1 MKSKM
6 RNIIPTILLV
16 MLVGIASA
24 QIDTKFTTSNFPG
37 KANEV
42 NAAKSNITT
51 GNNFYASGDYTNALK
66 YYMPAQKFNP
76 NNSELNFKI
85 GYCHYNSIQ
94 KAQCLEYFERTY
106 KLNKAIDKKILFY
119 LGCGYHWN
127 YKFEDAKKCYSDYM
141 KTLRDKNEQAQIH
154 RLIQQCDNGI
164 EIMKDTV
171 DVEIINLGENIN
183 SEFREYGP
191 LVTSDGSKLYYTSRR
206 KGTTGNQIADDGMY
220 YEDIYEST
228 RTSAG
233 WTKAHNIGSPL
244 NTKMHDAIVGLSSDG
259 QSMYVYMD
267 SNGGDIYVSTLKG
280 SKWQK
285 PKSIAENINRE
296 SHESRACLS
305 SDNRTLYFISGNN
318 SKSIGGRDIFY
329 STRDRFGN
337 WSKPT
342 NIGQPINSEYDEC
355 DVFIHPDG
363 RTLYFSSN
371 GHNTMGGYDIFRS
384 VKDANGN
391 WSEPENLGYPINT
404 PLDDVFFSITASGR
418 NAYYTS
424 VRPDGYGLHDIY
436 ELKFPTKETK
446 QNAPRVL
453 VTLVKG
459 TIADADSG
467 SPLEANIEIT
477 DNSKNEVISTFK
489 SNSSSGAYIVNL
501 PSGKNYG
508 LSVSK
513 DGYLFHSENFNLADT
528 ADFQELEIDVQLK
541 KIQVGTTIILKNIFF
556 DYNKSTLQPESYA
569 ELDRVAEIL
578 KKQPNLKIEISGHTD
593 NQGSL
598 KYNTDLSE
606 SRAKTVVDYLIGKG
620 IAGSRLTYKGYA
632 YEKPIATNDT
642 EEGRS
647 ANRRVEFKILETK

>member
-1 MKSKM
+1 MK
-6 RNIIPTILLV
+6 NIISIILL
-16 MLVGIASA
+16 LSLFGIASA
-24 QIDTKFTTSNFPG
+24 QVDTKFTTSNFPG
-37 KANEV
+37 KASEV
-42 NAAKSNITT
+42 NAAKSNIKA
-51 GNNFYASGDYTNALK
+51 GDELFYAGDFTNALK
-66 YYMPAQKFNP
+66 YYMPAQNFNP
-76 NNSELNFKI
+76 NNSDLNFKI
-85 GYCHYNSIQ
+85 GCCHYNSIQ
-94 KAQCLEYFERTY
+94 KSQCLEYFEKAY
-106 KLNKAIDKKILFY
+106 KLNKTIDKRILFY
-119 LGCGYHWN
+119 LGCGYQWN
-127 YKFEDAKKCYSDYM
+127 YKFEEAKKCYTDYM
-141 KTLRDKNEQAQIH
+141 KTLKDKKEEPEIR
-154 RLIQQCDNGI
+154 RLILQCKSGI

-183 SEFREYGP
+183 TEFREYGP
-191 LVTSDGSKLYYTSRR
+191 LITSDGSRLYFTSRR

-220 YEDIYEST
+220 YEDIYESIHN
-228 RTSAG
+228 SSG
-233 WTKAHNIGSPL
+233 WAKARNIGAPL
-244 NTKMHDAIVGLSSDG
+244 NTKMHDAIVGLSPDG
-259 QSMYVYMD
+259 QTIYVYID
-267 SNGGDIYVSTLKG
+267 DNGGDIYVSTLKG

-285 PKSIAENINRE
+285 PKNISENINRE

-305 SDNRTLYFISGNN
+305 SDNRTLYFISGKN

-329 STRDRFGN
+329 STRDRSGN
-337 WSKPT
+337 WSKPI
-342 NIGQPINSEYDEC
+342 NIGKPINSEYDEC

-371 GHNTMGGYDIFRS
+371 GHNTMGGYDIFKS
-384 VKDANGN
+384 VKDDSGN

-436 ELKFPTKETK
+436 ELRFPTKEAK
-446 QNAPRVL
+446 QNVPKVL

-459 TIADADSG
+459 TISDADNG
-467 SPLEANIEIT
+467 SPLEADIEIT

-489 SNSSSGAYIVNL
+489 SNSSTGAYIVNL

-508 LSVSK
+508 LSVSRN
-513 DGYLFHSENFNLADT
+513 GYLFHSENFNLADT
-528 ADFQELEIDVQLK
+528 ADFQEFEIDVKLK

-556 DYNKSTLQPESYA
+556 DYNKSTLKPESYA

-578 KKQPNLKIEISGHTD
+578 SKQPNLKIEISGHTD

-620 IAGSRLTYKGYA
+620 ISENRLTYKGYA

>member
-1 MKSKM
+1 MNSKM
-6 RNIIPTILLV
+6 KNIIPTILLV
-16 MLVGIASA
+16 MLVGITTA
-24 QIDTKFTTSNFPG
+24 QVDTKFTASNFPG

-51 GNNFYASGDYTNALK
+51 GNNFYNSGDYTNALK

-85 GYCHYNSIQ
+85 GCCHFNSAQ
-94 KAQCLEYFERTY
+94 KSQCLEYFEKAY
-106 KLNKAIDKKILFY
+106 SLNKTIDKKILFY
-119 LGCGYHWN
+119 LGRGYHWN
-127 YKFEDAKKCYSDYM
+127 YKFEEAKKCYSDYL
-141 KTLRDKNEQAQIH
+141 KTLKDKNEQNEIR
-154 RLIQQCDNGI
+154 RLIQQCNNGI
-164 EIMKDTV
+164 EIIKDPV

-183 SEFREYGP
+183 TEYREYIP
-191 LVTSDGSKLYYTSRR
+191 LVTSDGSKLYFTSRR
-206 KGTTGNQIADDGMY
+206 KGGTGNMILEDGMY
-220 YEDIYEST
+220 CEDIYEST
-228 RTSAG
+228 HTANG
-233 WTKAHNIGSPL
+233 WTKARNLGAPL
-244 NTKMHDAIVGLSSDG
+244 NTGLNDAVAGLSPDG
-259 QSMYVYMD
+259 QTMYVYMD
-267 SNGGDIYVSTLKG
+267 LNGGDIYVSTLKG

-285 PKSIAENINRE
+285 PKNISEKINKQ
-296 SHESRACLS
+296 SHEATVCLS
-305 SDNRTLYFISGNN
+305 SDNKTLYFISNN
-318 SKSIGGRDIFY
+318 SKSLGKHDIFY
-329 STRDRFGN
+329 STLSKNGT
-337 WSKPT
+337 WSEPI
-342 NIGQPINSEYDEC
+342 NIGAPINSEYEERG
-355 DVFIHPDG
+355 VFIHPDG
-363 RTLYFSSN
+363 RTLYFCSD
-371 GHNTMGGYDIFRS
+371 GHNTMGGYDIFKS
-384 VKDANGN
+384 VKDENGN

-404 PLDDVFFSITASGR
+404 PLDESYFSITASGR

-424 VRPDGYGLHDIY
+424 ARSDGYGQWDIY
-436 ELKFPTKETK
+436 ELKFPTKENK
-446 QNAPRVL
+446 QNAPKVL

-459 TIADADSG
+459 TITDADSG
-467 SPLEANIEIT
+467 SPLEADIEIT

-508 LSVSK
+508 FSVSRK
-513 DGYLFHSENFNLADT
+513 GYLFHSENFNLADT
-528 ADFQELEIDVQLK
+528 ADFQEFEIDVKLK

-569 ELDRVAEIL
+569 ELDRIAEIL
-578 KKQPNLKIEISGHTD
+578 IRQTNLKIEISGHTD

-620 IAGSRLTYKGYA
+620 IEENRLTYKGYA

>member
-1 MKSKM
+1 MK
-6 RNIIPTILLV
+6 NIVSTILLL
-16 MLVGIASA
+16 MLFCFASA
-24 QIDTKFTTSNFPG
+24 QVDTKFTTSNFPG
-37 KANEV
+37 RANEV
-42 NAAKSNITT
+42 NTAKSNIRT
-51 GNNFYASGDYTNALK
+51 GDDFFYAGDFANALK
-66 YYMPAQKFNP
+66 YYMPAQNFNP
-76 NNSELNFKI
+76 NNSDLNYKI
-85 GYCHYNSIQ
+85 GYCHFNSIQ
-94 KAQCLEYFERTY
+94 KSQCLEYFERAY
-106 KLNKAIDKKILFY
+106 KLNKTIDKRILFY

-127 YKFEDAKKCYSDYM
+127 YKFADAKKCYSDYL
-141 KTLRDKNEQAQIH
+141 KTLKDKNEQAEIR
-154 RLIQQCDNGI
+154 RLIQQCNNGI

-183 SEFREYGP
+183 TEYREYGP
-191 LVTSDGSKLYYTSRR
+191 LVTSDGSKLYFTSRR

-220 YEDIYEST
+220 YEDIYESSHS
-228 RTSAG
+228 SAG

-244 NTKMHDAIVGLSSDG
+244 NTKMHDAIVGLSPDG
-259 QSMYVYMD
+259 QTMYVYID
-267 SNGGDIYVSTLKG
+267 DNGGDIYVSTLKG

-285 PKSIAENINRE
+285 PKNISENINLE

-305 SDNRTLYFISGNN
+305 SDNRTLFFISGRN

-329 STRDRFGN
+329 STRDRSGN
-337 WSKPT
+337 WSKPI
-342 NIGQPINSEYDEC
+342 NIGKPINSEYDEC

-371 GHNTMGGYDIFRS
+371 GHNTMGGYDIFKS
-384 VKDANGN
+384 VKDNSGN

-404 PLDDVFFSITASGR
+404 PLDDVFFSITASGK

-436 ELKFPTKETK
+436 ELKFQTKDNK
-446 QNAPRVL
+446 QNAPKVL

-459 TIADADSG
+459 TITDADNG
-467 SPLEANIEIT
+467 SPIEAHIEIT

-528 ADFQELEIDVQLK
+528 ADFQELVIDVQLK

-556 DYNKSTLQPESYA
+556 DYNKSSLQPESYA

-620 IAGSRLTYKGYA
+620 IAENRLTYKGYA

>member
-1 MKSKM
+1 MVWKMK
-6 RNIIPTILLV
+6 NIIFTILLA
-16 MLVGIASA
+16 MLVGFASA

-42 NAAKSNITT
+42 NAAKSNISN
-51 GNNFYASGDYTNALK
+51 GNSCFYAGDYANALK
-66 YYMPAQKFNP
+66 YYAQPQKLNP
-76 NNSELNFKI
+76 NNSDLNFKI
-85 GYCHYNSIQ
+85 GYCHYNSLQ
-94 KAQCLEYFERTY
+94 KSQCLEYFERAY

-127 YKFEDAKKCYSDYM
+127 YRFEEAKKCYADYL
-141 KTLRDKNEQAQIH
+141 KTVRDKNEQTEIR

-183 SEFREYGP
+183 SEYREYIP
-191 LVTSDGSKLYYTSRR
+191 LVTSDGSKLYFTSRR
-206 KGTTGNQIADDGMY
+206 KGGTGNMILNDGMY
-220 YEDIYEST
+220 CEDIYEST
-228 RTSAG
+228 HTQSG
-233 WTKAHNIGSPL
+233 WSKARNIGSPL
-244 NTKMHDAIVGLSSDG
+244 NTTLNDAVAGLSPDG
-259 QSMYVYMD
+259 QTMYVYMD
-267 SNGGDIYVSTLKG
+267 TNGGDIYVSTLRG

-285 PKSIAENINRE
+285 PKNISEKINKE
-296 SHESRACLS
+296 SHEATVCLS
-305 SDNRTLYFISGNN
+305 SDNKTLYIISNN
-318 SKSIGGRDIFY
+318 SKSIGQHDIFY
-329 STRDRFGN
+329 STLDRNGN
-337 WSKPT
+337 WSAPI
-342 NIGQPINSEYDEC
+342 NIGRPINSEYEERG
-355 DVFIHPDG
+355 VFIHPDG

-371 GHNTMGGYDIFRS
+371 GHNTMGGYDIFKS
-384 VKDANGN
+384 VRDENGN

-404 PLDDVFFSITASGR
+404 PLDETYFTITASGR

-424 VRPDGYGLHDIY
+424 ARPDGFGQWDIY
-436 ELKFPTKETK
+436 ELKFPTKENK
-446 QNAPRVL
+446 PNAPKVL

-459 TIADADSG
+459 TITDADKN

-528 ADFQELEIDVQLK
+528 ADFQELVIDVQLK

-556 DYNKSTLQPESYA
+556 DYNKSSLQPESYA

-620 IAGSRLTYKGYA
+620 IAENRLTYKGYA

>member
-1 MKSKM
+1 MKKIFS
-6 RNIIPTILLV
+6 IILL
-16 MLVGIASA
+16 LSLFDIASA
-24 QIDTKFTTSNFPG
+24 QVDTKFTTSNFPG
-37 KANEV
+37 KASEV
-42 NAAKSNITT
+42 NAAKSNIKN
-51 GNNFYASGDYTNALK
+51 GDELFYAGDFPNALK

-76 NNSELNFKI
+76 NNSDLNFKI
-85 GYCHYNSIQ
+85 GYCYYNSIQ
-94 KAQCLEYFERTY
+94 KSQCLDFFEKAY
-106 KLNKAIDKKILFY
+106 KLNKTIDKRILFY
-119 LGCGYHWN
+119 LGCGYQWN
-127 YKFEDAKKCYSDYM
+127 YKFEEAKKCYADYM
-141 KTLRDKNEQAQIH
+141 KTMKDKKEEAEIR
-154 RLIQQCDNGI
+154 RLILQCKSGI

-183 SEFREYGP
+183 TEFREYGP
-191 LVTSDGSKLYYTSRR
+191 LVTSDGSKLYFTSRR

-228 RTSAG
+228 HNSSG
-233 WTKAHNIGSPL
+233 WAKARNIGAPL
-244 NTKMHDAIVGLSSDG
+244 NTKMHDAIVGLSPDG
-259 QSMYVYMD
+259 QTIYVYID
-267 SNGGDIYVSTLKG
+267 DNGGDIYVSTLKG

-285 PKSIAENINRE
+285 PKNISENINRE

-305 SDNRTLYFISGNN
+305 SDNRTLYFISGKN

-329 STRDRFGN
+329 STRDRSGN
-337 WSKPT
+337 WSKPI
-342 NIGQPINSEYDEC
+342 NIGKPINSEYDEC

-371 GHNTMGGYDIFRS
+371 GHNTMGGYDIFKS
-384 VKDANGN
+384 VRDDNGN

-436 ELKFPTKETK
+436 ELRFPTKEAK
-446 QNAPRVL
+446 QNAPKVL

-459 TIADADSG
+459 TISDADNG
-467 SPLEANIEIT
+467 SPLEADIEIT

-489 SNSSSGAYIVNL
+489 SNSSTGAYIVNL

-508 LSVSK
+508 LSVSRN
-513 DGYLFHSENFNLADT
+513 GYLFHSENFNLADT
-528 ADFQELEIDVQLK
+528 ADFQEFEIDVKLK

-578 KKQPNLKIEISGHTD
+578 SKQPNLKIEISGHTD

-620 IAGSRLTYKGYA
+620 ISENRLTYKGYA

>member
-1 MKSKM
+1 MK
-6 RNIIPTILLV
+6 NIVSTILIL
-16 MLVGIASA
+16 MLFCFASA
-24 QIDTKFTTSNFPG
+24 QVDTKFTTSNFPG
-37 KANEV
+37 RANEV
-42 NAAKSNITT
+42 NTAKSNIRT
-51 GNNFYASGDYTNALK
+51 GDDFFYAGDFANALK
-66 YYMPAQKFNP
+66 YYMPAQNFNP
-76 NNSELNFKI
+76 NNSDLNYKI
-85 GYCHYNSIQ
+85 GYCHFNSIQ
-94 KAQCLEYFERTY
+94 KSQCLEYFERAY
-106 KLNKAIDKKILFY
+106 KLNKSIDKRILFY

-127 YKFEDAKKCYSDYM
+127 YKFADAKKCYSDYL
-141 KTLRDKNEQAQIH
+141 KTQKDKNEQAQIRH
-154 RLIQQCDNGI
+154 LIQQCNNGM
-164 EIMKDTV
+164 EIIKDTV

-183 SEFREYGP
+183 TEYREYCP
-191 LVTSDGSKLYYTSRR
+191 HITSDGSKLYFTSRR
-206 KGTTGNQIADDGMY
+206 KGTTGNTVHEDGMFC
-220 YEDIYEST
+220 EDIYEST
-228 RTSAG
+228 HTSAG
-233 WTKAHNIGSPL
+233 WSKARNIGSPL
-244 NTKMHDAIVGLSSDG
+244 NTGFNDAIVGLSPDG
-259 QSMYVYMD
+259 QTMYVYMD
-267 SNGGDIYVSTLKG
+267 ANGGDIYVSTLRG

-285 PKSIAENINRE
+285 PKNISEKINKT
-296 SHESRACLS
+296 SHETETCLS
-305 SDNRTLYFISGNN
+305 SDNKTLYFVSNIN
-318 SKSIGGRDIFY
+318 SQSLNDHDIYY
-329 STRDRFGN
+329 STLDKSGK
-337 WSKPT
+337 WSAPV
-342 NIGQPINSEYDEC
+342 NIGKPINSEYDERG
-355 DVFIHPDG
+355 VFIHPDG
-363 RTLYFSSN
+363 RTLYFCSN
-371 GHNTMGGYDIFRS
+371 GHNSMGGYDIFKS
-384 VKDANGN
+384 VRDEYGH

-404 PLDDVFFSITASGR
+404 PLDDLFFSITTSGR

-424 VRPDGYGLHDIY
+424 ARADGYGQWDLY
-436 ELKFPTKETK
+436 EIKFPTKEQK
-446 QNAPRVL
+446 QNAPKVL

-459 TIADADSG
+459 TITDADKN

-528 ADFQELEIDVQLK
+528 ADFQELVIDVQLK

-556 DYNKSTLQPESYA
+556 DYNKSSLQPESYA

-620 IAGSRLTYKGYA
+620 IAQSRLTYKGYA

>member
-1 MKSKM
+1 MHTKMKT
-6 RNIIPTILLV
+6 IIVTITLL
-16 MLVGIASA
+16 MIFGIASS
-24 QIDTKFTTSNFPG
+24 QVDTKFTTSNFPG
-37 KANEV
+37 RASEV
-42 NAAKSNITT
+42 NAAKSNIKS
-51 GNNFYASGDYTNALK
+51 GDELFYAGDFANALK

-76 NNSELNFKI
+76 NNSDLNYKI
-85 GYCHYNSIQ
+85 GYCHFNSIQ
-94 KAQCLEYFERTY
+94 KSQCLEYFEKAY
-106 KLNKAIDKKILFY
+106 KLNKTIDKRILFY

-127 YKFEDAKKCYSDYM
+127 YKFEDAKKCYSDYL
-141 KTLRDKNEQAQIH
+141 KTLKDKNEQAEIR
-154 RLIQQCDNGI
+154 RLIQQCNNGI

-183 SEFREYGP
+183 TEYREYCP
-191 LVTSDGSKLYYTSRR
+191 HVTSDGSKLYFTSRR
-206 KGTTGNQIADDGMY
+206 KGTTGNTVYEDGMFC
-220 YEDIYEST
+220 EDIYEST
-228 RTSAG
+228 HTSAG
-233 WTKAHNIGSPL
+233 WSKARNIGSPL
-244 NTKMHDAIVGLSSDG
+244 NTGFNDAIVGLSPDG
-259 QSMYVYMD
+259 QTMYVYMD
-267 SNGGDIYVSTLKG
+267 ANGGDIYVSTLRG

-285 PKSIAENINRE
+285 PKNISEKINKT
-296 SHESRACLS
+296 SHETETCLS
-305 SDNRTLYFISGNN
+305 SDNKTLYFVSNIN
-318 SKSIGGRDIFY
+318 SQSLNDHDIYY
-329 STRDRFGN
+329 STLDKSGK
-337 WSKPT
+337 WSAPV
-342 NIGQPINSEYDEC
+342 NIGKPINSEYDERG
-355 DVFIHPDG
+355 VFIHPDG
-363 RTLYFSSN
+363 RTLYFCSN
-371 GHNTMGGYDIFRS
+371 GHNSMGGYDIFKS
-384 VKDANGN
+384 VMDEYGH

-404 PLDDVFFSITASGR
+404 PLDDLFFSITTSGR

-424 VRPDGYGLHDIY
+424 ARADGYGQWDLY
-436 ELKFPTKETK
+436 EIKFPTKEQK
-446 QNAPRVL
+446 QNAPKVL

-459 TIADADSG
+459 TITDADKN

-528 ADFQELEIDVQLK
+528 ADFQELVIDVQLK

-556 DYNKSTLQPESYA
+556 DYNKSSLQPESYA

-620 IAGSRLTYKGYA
+620 IAENRLTYKGYA

>member
-1 MKSKM
+1 MKT
-6 RNIIPTILLV
+6 IFATIILLV
-16 MLVGIASA
+16 LCSIASA

-37 KANEV
+37 RASEVNTAKANIKAGDEL
-42 NAAKSNITT
+42 
-51 GNNFYASGDYTNALK
+51 FYAGDFANALK
-66 YYMPAQKFNP
+66 YYDQPQKLNP
-76 NNSELNFKI
+76 NNSDLNFKI
-85 GYCHYNSIQ
+85 GYCHFNSIQ
-94 KAQCLEYFERTY
+94 KSQCLEYFERAY
-106 KLNKAIDKKILFY
+106 KLNKSIDKKILFY

-127 YKFEDAKKCYSDYM
+127 YKFEDAKTCYAGYM
-141 KTLRDKNEQAQIH
+141 KYIRDKKEEAEIR
-154 RLIQQCDNGI
+154 RLMAQCDNGI

-183 SEFREYGP
+183 SEFREYGS
-191 LVTSDGSKLYYTSRR
+191 LVTSDGSKLYFTSRR

-220 YEDIYEST
+220 YEDIYESSHT
-228 RTSAG
+228 ESG
-233 WTKAHNIGSPL
+233 WTKARNIGAPL
-244 NTKMHDAIVGLSSDG
+244 NTKLHDAAVGLSPDG
-259 QSMYVYMD
+259 QTMYVYKD
-267 SNGGDIYVSTLKG
+267 DNGGDIYVSTLRG
-280 SKWQK
+280 SKWMK
-285 PKSIAENINRE
+285 PKSISENINRE

-305 SDNRTLYFISGNN
+305 ADNKTLYFISGNN

-329 STRDRFGN
+329 STRDRNGN
-337 WSKPT
+337 WSKPI
-342 NIGQPINSEYDEC
+342 NIGAPVNSEYDEC

-371 GHNTMGGYDIFRS
+371 GHNTMGGYDIFKS
-384 VKDANGN
+384 VKDNSGN

-436 ELKFPTKETK
+436 ELRFPSKDEK
-446 QNAPRVL
+446 QNAPKVL

-459 TIADADSG
+459 SITDADSG
-467 SPLEANIEIT
+467 SPLEADIEIT
-477 DNSKNEVISTFK
+477 DNSKNEIISTFK

-508 LSVSK
+508 LSVSRN
-513 DGYLFHSENFNLADT
+513 GYLFHSENFNLADT
-528 ADFQELEIDVQLK
+528 ADFQELQIDVKLK

-556 DYNKSTLQPESYA
+556 DYNKSSLQPESFA
-569 ELDRVAEIL
+569 ELDRVVEIL

-606 SRAKTVVDYLIGKG
+606 SRAKTVVDYLIDKG
-620 IAGSRLTYKGYA
+620 IAESRLSYKGYA

>member
-1 MKSKM
+1 MKK
-6 RNIIPTILLV
+6 IISTISLVLL
-16 MLVGIASA
+16 LFIASA
-24 QIDTKFTTSNFPG
+24 QVDTKFTTSNFPG
-37 KANEV
+37 RASEV
-42 NAAKSNITT
+42 NAAKSNITK
-51 GNNFYASGDYTNALK
+51 GNEFFNVGDYTNALK
-66 YYMPAQKFNP
+66 YYLSAQKFNP
-76 NNSELNFKI
+76 NNSDLNFKI
-85 GYCHYNSIQ
+85 GYCHFNSIQ
-94 KAQCLEYFERTY
+94 KSQCLEYFERAY
-106 KLNKAIDKKILFY
+106 KLNKTIDKKILFY

-141 KTLRDKNEQAQIH
+141 KTLRDKNEQAQIRH
-154 RLIQQCDNGI
+154 LIQQCDNGI
-164 EIMKDTV
+164 EIVKDTI

-183 SEFREYGP
+183 TEYREYCP
-191 LVTSDGSKLYYTSRR
+191 HVTSDGSKLYFTSRR
-206 KGTTGNQIADDGMY
+206 KGTTANSVHEDGLFC
-220 YEDIYEST
+220 EDIYEST
-228 RTSAG
+228 HTSAG
-233 WTKAHNIGSPL
+233 WTKARNIGSPL
-244 NTKMHDAIVGLSSDG
+244 NTGFNDAIVGLSPDG
-259 QSMYVYMD
+259 QTMYVYMD
-267 SNGGDIYVSTLKG
+267 ANGGDIYVSTLRG

-285 PKSIAENINRE
+285 PKSISEKINKA
-296 SHESRACLS
+296 SHETETCLS
-305 SDNRTLYFISGNN
+305 SDNKTLYFVSNIN
-318 SKSIGGRDIFY
+318 SQSLNDHDIYY
-329 STRDRFGN
+329 STLDKYGK
-337 WSKPT
+337 WSAPV
-342 NIGQPINSEYDEC
+342 NIGEPINSEYDERG
-355 DVFIHPDG
+355 VFIHPDG
-363 RTLYFSSN
+363 RTLYFCSN
-371 GHNTMGGYDIFRS
+371 GHNSMGGYDIFKS
-384 VKDANGN
+384 VRDEYDH

-404 PLDDVFFSITASGR
+404 PLDDLFFSITTSGR

-424 VRPDGYGLHDIY
+424 ARADGYGQWDLY
-436 ELKFPTKETK
+436 EIKFPAKEQK
-446 QNAPRVL
+446 QNAPKVL

-459 TIADADSG
+459 TITDADKN

-528 ADFQELEIDVQLK
+528 ADFQELVIDVQLK

-556 DYNKSTLQPESYA
+556 DYNKSSLQPESYA

-620 IAGSRLTYKGYA
+620 IAENRLTYKGYA

>member
-1 MKSKM
+1 MVLCS
-6 RNIIPTILLV
+6 
-16 MLVGIASA
+16 IASA

-37 KANEV
+37 RASEVNTAKANIKAGDEL
-42 NAAKSNITT
+42 
-51 GNNFYASGDYTNALK
+51 FYAGDFANALK
-66 YYMPAQKFNP
+66 YYDQPQKLNP
-76 NNSELNFKI
+76 NNSDLNFKI
-85 GYCHYNSIQ
+85 GYCHFNSIQ
-94 KAQCLEYFERTY
+94 KSQCLEYFERAY
-106 KLNKAIDKKILFY
+106 KLNKSIDKKILFY

-127 YKFEDAKKCYSDYM
+127 YKFEDAKTCYAGYM
-141 KTLRDKNEQAQIH
+141 KYIRDKKEEAEIR
-154 RLIQQCDNGI
+154 RLMAQCDNGI

-183 SEFREYGP
+183 SEFREYGS
-191 LVTSDGSKLYYTSRR
+191 LVTSDGSKLYFTSRR

-220 YEDIYEST
+220 YEDIYESSHT
-228 RTSAG
+228 ESG
-233 WTKAHNIGSPL
+233 WTKARNIGAPL
-244 NTKMHDAIVGLSSDG
+244 NTKLHDAAVGLSPDG
-259 QSMYVYMD
+259 QTMYVYKD
-267 SNGGDIYVSTLKG
+267 DNGGDIYVSTLRG
-280 SKWQK
+280 SKWMK
-285 PKSIAENINRE
+285 PKSISENINRE

-305 SDNRTLYFISGNN
+305 ADNKTLYFISGNN

-329 STRDRFGN
+329 STRDRNGN
-337 WSKPT
+337 WSKPI
-342 NIGQPINSEYDEC
+342 NIGAPVNSEYDEC

-371 GHNTMGGYDIFRS
+371 GHNTMGGYDIFKS
-384 VKDANGN
+384 VKDNSGN

-436 ELKFPTKETK
+436 ELRFPSKDEK
-446 QNAPRVL
+446 QNAPKVL

-459 TIADADSG
+459 SITDADSG
-467 SPLEANIEIT
+467 SPLEADIEIT
-477 DNSKNEVISTFK
+477 DNSKNEIISTFK

-508 LSVSK
+508 LSVSRN
-513 DGYLFHSENFNLADT
+513 GYLFHSENFNLADT
-528 ADFQELEIDVQLK
+528 ADFQELQIDVKLK

-556 DYNKSTLQPESYA
+556 DYNKSSLQPESFA
-569 ELDRVAEIL
+569 ELDRVVEIL

-606 SRAKTVVDYLIGKG
+606 SRAKTVVDYLIDKG
-620 IAGSRLTYKGYA
+620 IAESRLSYKGYA